1 MVQKESYWL
10 ELSHYIVLY
19 PVRAGI
25 TDQVI
30 VQALASLFLGKYC
43 KKPILGD
50 ESFISGVQK
59 HITKRSKRLR
69 KSQLKKLFQG
79 FLIEQKP

>member
-30 VQALASLFLGKYC
+30 ALALASLFLGKYC
-43 KKPILGD
+43 KKPIWAMSL
-50 ESFISGVQK
+50 SLARFRIISANSKVTVFISPSDQK
-59 HITKRSKRLR
+59 DYAKAN
-69 KSQLKKLFQG
+69 
-79 FLIEQKP
+79 